1 MSEYLAAAAK
11 ALNMPEAIVKRSAE
25 ARAKSTGASVDSI
38 LEAWA
43 TGADSPSGGSAAAP
57 TPPAPTPPAP
67 SEAPADAG
75 PAPVPVPA
83 AATPPTEPPGAVVPL
98 PIPETVSPE
107 EALAFPVV
115 VSVPTAGLTE
125 RTDTSIPRWL
135 SALFVLIPLFG
146 VLYLAGG
153 IGDAGACQEG
163 GVQLAVNRVS
173 GLAENCDGTEF
184 TGRGAAGGGAG
195 AEFIAQGEEIF
206 ATCAG
211 CHGPQGQGSG
221 AFPAL
226 TGVLSTFGACADHVG
241 WVRLGSAGFQAA
253 GSTTYGDTA
262 KTINGGMPGFS
273 ALTDEQLA
281 SVAAFERIRFGGGD
295 QATVL
300 ADCGLVEA
308 PTDGTAPAGGETSP
322 ATTAAA

>member
-25 ARAKSTGASVDSI
+25 ARATSTGASVDSI
-38 LEAWA
+38 LQAWA
-43 TGADSPSGGSAAAP
+43 TGADSPSGGGAAP
-57 TPPAPTPPAP
+57 AAPPPPAPP
-67 SEAPADAG
+67 EAPADAG
-75 PAPVPVPA
+75 PSPAPA
-83 AATPPTEPPGAVVPL
+83 AATPPTEPTGAVAPL
-98 PIPETVSPE
+98 PVPETVSPS

-153 IGDAGACQEG
+153 VGDGAACQEG
-163 GVQLAVNRVS
+163 GVRLAVNRVS
-173 GLAENCDGTEF
+173 GLAENCDGTKF

-195 AEFIAQGEEIF
+195 AEFLAQGEELF
-206 ATCAG
+206 VTCAG

-226 TGVLSTFGACADHVG
+226 TGVLSTFGACADHVE
-241 WVRLGSAGFQAA
+241 WVRLGSAGFQAT

-308 PTDGTAPAGGETSP
+308 SADAPTDGTAPTGGETSP
-322 ATTAAA
+322 TTAAAA